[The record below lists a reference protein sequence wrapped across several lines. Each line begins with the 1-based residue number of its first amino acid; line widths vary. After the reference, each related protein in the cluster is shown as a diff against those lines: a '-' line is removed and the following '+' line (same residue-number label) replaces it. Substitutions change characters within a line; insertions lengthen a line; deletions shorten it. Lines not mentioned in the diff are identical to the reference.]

1 MAPSEADLADFV
13 DFTEGHVKADG
24 FSVRYWEAGQGRPVI
39 MLDSTGWRRSML
51 HDALAEKYH
60 IFSLELPGV
69 GGSPVNTTSQSM
81 KDLAATA
88 AKAASAL
95 THERCTLIGTSFGA
109 HTALWQTLQAPD
121 QVEALILVSPT
132 AIKPR
137 VVPADATALEVH
149 QLMFAHPENA
159 QKHPPMAEEIFEK
172 ERELAR
178 RLNSGVH
185 DSEAE
190 ARLGEIRCPT
200 LAVFGQKD
208 RLVSPE
214 APRVYR
220 ENIPNSNISIVYDA
234 GHCIIGE
241 RPEALLNSVVD
252 YAEHWET
259 FIVGRQTGLINP

>member
-1 MAPSEADLADFV
+1 MPEKVFSRAVFSEGQV
-13 DFTEGHVKADG
+13 EADG
-24 FSVRYWEAGQGRPVI
+24 FSIRFWEAGQGRPVL

-69 GGSPVNTTSQSM
+69 GDSPANTTSQSVAE
-81 KDLAATA
+81 LAATA
-88 AKAASAL
+88 ANAASAL
-95 THERCTLIGTSFGA
+95 TSERYTLIGTSFGA
-109 HTALWQTLQAPD
+109 HVALWQTLQKPE
-121 QVEALILVSPT
+121 QVEALILISPT
-132 AIKPR
+132 AI
-137 VVPADATALEVH
+137 VPQNISSAATALEVH

-159 QKHPPMAEEIFEK
+159 RNHEPISEQIFAK
-172 ERELAR
+172 ERDLAR

-200 LAVFGQKD
+200 LAVFGLD
-208 RLVSPE
+208 DCLVSPE
-214 APRVYR
+214 AARVYR

-241 RPEALLNSVVD
+241 RPEALVNSVAD
-252 YAEHWET
+252 YAERWET
-259 FIVGRQTGLINP
+259 FIIGHQTGLINP